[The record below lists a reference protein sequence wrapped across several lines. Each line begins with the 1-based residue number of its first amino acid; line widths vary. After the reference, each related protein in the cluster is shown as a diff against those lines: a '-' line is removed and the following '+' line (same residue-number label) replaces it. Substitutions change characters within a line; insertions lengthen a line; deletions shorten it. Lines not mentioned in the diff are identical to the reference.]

1 MCCGVLHVF
10 CSGWFVGL
18 GHNFTEVF
26 EFPRPEGIE
35 GVFCE
40 RPGTATERNTIV
52 YGCTPSREFDEGGF
66 TFCSERLEASP
77 KQILRLVQSVL
88 PAGRVAAVLVD
99 EGA

>member
-1 MCCGVLHVF
+1 M
-10 CSGWFVGL
+10 
-18 GHNFTEVF
+18 F
-26 EFPRPEGIE
+26 EFPGPEGVE
-35 GVFCE
+35 GVLCE
-40 RPGTATERNTIV
+40 RPGATAESRTV
-52 YGCTPSREFDEGGF
+52 VDSSTPGREFDEGGF